1 MHSGNHWNQQEIE
14 KNRATPHHENDRESA
29 SPNQRSQVTKLR
41 HQNMPVDCQ
50 GMHRADIPAVNR
62 FEGTSSSK
70 KRVSQDH
77 RIVRKV
83 RKRTD
88 NQYEVS
94 AIFTMRLENLCE
106 CRSRIFQIEIMG
118 AFFGVSLNLLRSGIR
133 CHDESPGRDAKVLK
147 STKVSQ
153 SSWME
158 HLVSVPT
165 LRTFYFQ
172 FPIWRIN
179 LYPAPSFYFLLRFEE
194 SNIKKKKN

>member
-14 KNRATPHHENDRESA
+14 KNRATLHHENDRESA
-29 SPNQRSQVTKLR
+29 SPPNQRSQVTKLR

-50 GMHRADIPAVNR
+50 GMHRADVPAVNR

-88 NQYEVS
+88 DQYEVS

-133 CHDESPGRDAKVLK
+133 CHGERRQSFEFNKGSTVVMNGTSCLSSHIKVFLFSIPDLK
-147 STKVSQ
+147 NKSVSRAVVLF
-153 SSWME
+153 SAS
-158 HLVSVPT
+158 
-165 LRTFYFQ
+165 
-172 FPIWRIN
+172 I
-179 LYPAPSFYFLLRFEE
+179 
-194 SNIKKKKN
+194 